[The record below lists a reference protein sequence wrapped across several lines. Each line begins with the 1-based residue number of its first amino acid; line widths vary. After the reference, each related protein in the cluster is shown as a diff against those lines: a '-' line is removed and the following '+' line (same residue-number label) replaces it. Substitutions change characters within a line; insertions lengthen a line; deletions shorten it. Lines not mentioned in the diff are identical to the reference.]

1 MITKHIP
8 KTVLIS
14 LPVEDLQALIIDSV
28 NACLKH
34 RSLLV
39 NEQEEILEVDAV
51 CRMFGVSRTTVYEWR
66 RSGKVPSYHRGR
78 RVYFKKS
85 ELLRFRKDETEAQEK
100 GGEL

>member
-1 MITKHIP
+1 MQQ
-8 KTVLIS
+8 TVLIS

-28 NACLKH
+28 NACLNQQ
-34 RSLLV
+34 SLRFK
-39 NEQEEILEVDAV
+39 EQEEILEVDDV
-51 CRMFGVSRTTVYEWR
+51 CRMFGVSRTSVYQWR

-85 ELLRFRKDETEAQEK
+85 ELLRFRKDEIEVQER